1 TLANITNN
9 PPVVILP
16 GEAQSLYEH
25 TSLAFSPVTPT
36 APVLATVLHQLANPI
51 QIFDVDSNG
60 GVETVSLVASVGT
73 LALVD
78 PSTGLPLAPNAISG
92 VSFSGNGTAAD
103 PLLIRG
109 PLGDLN
115 QDALGNY
122 LDPGINVALTYLVF
136 GLNNPTDPSSYDFNG
151 AATITIVAN
160 DLGNTPPPAK
170 ITTAILPIAVIAVN
184 DPPANSV
191 PSGVT
196 TTMDFPAGSALGG
209 AASSASNNS
218 YVPAVNG
225 PLAFQM
231 VNSTSGGTIDFQLDG
246 AATFAIAA
254 NATGA
259 DLAGQTLTI
268 KVGNLTK
275 TFEFVTA
282 ASGGPS
288 GTNLAINVNSG
299 DDAAALASAAA
310 AAISGV
316 TGFGSAVIVNG
327 NQLTFNGASL
337 RISTDGAVHDPAATL
352 PAAGLIAPVA
362 NTWNLDIAPNITG
375 ADLAGEEIT
384 VNLGGTIKTFEFV
397 TTASGGPSGANI
409 GITVQSSDV
418 ATTLATL
425 AAGAINT

>member
-1 TLANITNN
+1 
-9 PPVVILP
+9 
-16 GEAQSLYEH
+16 
-25 TSLAFSPVTPT
+25 
-36 APVLATVLHQLANPI
+36 
-51 QIFDVDSNG
+51 DVDSNG

-231 VNSTSGGTIDFQLDG
+231 VNSTSG
-246 AATFAIAA
+246 ATFDFAA

-337 RISTDGAVHDPAATL
+337 RISTDSAVHDPATTL

-362 NTWNLDIAPNITG
+362 
-375 ADLAGEEIT
+375 
-384 VNLGGTIKTFEFV
+384 
-397 TTASGGPSGANI
+397 
-409 GITVQSSDV
+409 
-418 ATTLATL
+418 
-425 AAGAINT
+425 